1 LKHVWAFD
9 HGKVTT
15 EDRQRALFYQQ
26 HITRERIRR
35 ECLSL
40 QDFLDHLEL
49 SVDISAFNDA
59 DIDRVSELTFRTNQ
73 FNLGGIRRTGVE
85 IRQICRL
92 QGAECLVVCV
102 KDRFGNYGL
111 VGAMIFEVRTDSLA
125 VDTFLLSCRA
135 LGRGIEHQMLARLGE
150 IAKQRGL
157 GQVELRGR
165 RTEKNRPALD
175 FIEGLSEE
183 IQELNQGG
191 FLVRWTADSTC
202 SVLYEPDSGN
212 RVLESARDSFSTRNS
227 DARERISLL
236 SSIAETLYDPQLIHK
251 RITDNRPRPELDKP
265 MAPPRTPV
273 EKKIAEIYSEFLG
286 LEEVGI
292 HDSFFNL
299 GGHSLLAMQVL
310 SRTNEAF
317 RIELDPVILFTSN
330 FTVAELADAILK
342 EQVRQAD
349 PREVSVLLKQ
359 LSELTDEE
367 AEQLVDK

>member
-1 LKHVWAFD
+1 
-9 HGKVTT
+9 
-15 EDRQRALFYQQ
+15 
-26 HITRERIRR
+26 
-35 ECLSL
+35 
-40 QDFLDHLEL
+40 
-49 SVDISAFNDA
+49 
-59 DIDRVSELTFRTNQ
+59 
-73 FNLGGIRRTGVE
+73 
-85 IRQICRL
+85 
-92 QGAECLVVCV
+92 
-102 KDRFGNYGL
+102 
-111 VGAMIFEVRTDSLA
+111 M
-125 VDTFLLSCRA
+125 
-135 LGRGIEHQMLARLGE
+135 
-150 IAKQRGL
+150 
-157 GQVELRGR
+157 

-367 AEQLVDK
+367 AEQLVEK